1 MGRAQSDSKLP
12 SVVYRLGWI
21 SFFADVCSEMAYPIM
36 PLFIVGILKAPRFY
50 LGVIEGVALALVN
63 FMRGWSGFHS
73 DNTGRRVP
81 YIQWGYLTS
90 GLSKPMIGL
99 AYVWPTVLGAR
110 VVDRFGKGLRTTAR
124 DAMLADSVDAKDY
137 GKAYGLHQ
145 GMDTAGAFFGV
156 IFTLLLLWL
165 LHEAFSPEQV
175 YRRIFMIAAIPGFV
189 AWLITFTL
197 KELPREAPAEAAAEP
212 KEVFRWDMLGGAF
225 WRAVLI
231 SSVFALANSSDTFI
245 MLRAHDIGLSDY
257 LVVIAYALY
266 NLVFSFISLPFG
278 KLSDKFGRWGAL
290 GVGWVLYAAVY
301 FGFGVANHFSI
312 WVLFAVYGI
321 SIGAIT
327 GVNKALVADVA
338 PKKFR
343 GTAMGIFQMATGV
356 ATLIANPL
364 IGKVWDLYGASSAFN
379 LGAAFALLAVILI
392 PLTKPMERKS

>member
-1 MGRAQSDSKLP
+1 
-12 SVVYRLGWI
+12 
-21 SFFADVCSEMAYPIM
+21 MAYPIM

-50 LGVIEGVALALVN
+50 LGLIEGVALALVN

-73 DNTGRRVP
+73 DKTGRRVP

-90 GLSKPMIGL
+90 GLSKPIIGL

-110 VVDRFGKGLRTTAR
+110 VLDRFGKGLRTTAR
-124 DAMLADSVDAKDY
+124 DAMLADSVDAKEY
-137 GKAYGLHQ
+137 GRAYGLHQ
-145 GMDTAGAFFGV
+145 GMDTAGAFVGV
-156 IFTLLLLWL
+156 IFTLVLLWL
-165 LHEAFSPEQV
+165 LHEALSPEQV
-175 YRRIFMIAAIPGFV
+175 YRRIFMIAAVPGFI
-189 AWLITFTL
+189 AWVITFTL
-197 KELPREAPAEAAAEP
+197 KELPRPKTEERPSGEAEG
-212 KEVFRWDMLGGAF
+212 FRWDMLGGGF

-290 GVGWVLYAAVY
+290 GAGWILYAAVY
-301 FGFGVANHFSI
+301 FGFGIANTVSI

-338 PKKFR
+338 PKRFR

-356 ATLIANPL
+356 ATLVANPAV
-364 IGKVWDLYGASSAFN
+364 GWVWDRFGAAAAFN
-379 LGAAFALLAVILI
+379 LGAGLAVLAVLLI
-392 PLTKPMERKS
+392 PLTRSMERKRQAVPSA

>member
-1 MGRAQSDSKLP
+1 
-12 SVVYRLGWI
+12 
-21 SFFADVCSEMAYPIM
+21 MAYPIM
-36 PLFIVGILKAPRFY
+36 PLFIVGILKAPKFY
-50 LGVIEGVALALVN
+50 LGLIEGVALALVN

-73 DNTGRRVP
+73 DKTGRRVP

-90 GLSKPMIGL
+90 GLSKPIIGL
-99 AYVWPTVLGAR
+99 AFVWPTVLGAR
-110 VVDRFGKGLRTTAR
+110 VLDRFGKGLRTTAR

-145 GMDTAGAFFGV
+145 GMDTAGAFVGV
-156 IFTLLLLWL
+156 LFTLLLLWL
-165 LHEAFSPEQV
+165 FHEALSPEQV
-175 YRRIFMIAAIPGFV
+175 YRRIFMIAAVPGFI
-189 AWLITFTL
+189 AWIITFTL
-197 KELPREAPAEAAAEP
+197 RELPRETAESRVAKVEDSP
-212 KEVFRWDMLGGAF
+212 DRFRWDMLGGAF

-245 MLRAHDIGLSDY
+245 MLRSHDIGLSDY

-301 FGFGVANHFSI
+301 FGFGVANSFSI

-338 PKKFR
+338 PKRFR

-356 ATLIANPL
+356 ATLVANPAV
-364 IGKVWDLYGASSAFN
+364 GWVWDRFGASAAFN
-379 LGAAFALLAVILI
+379 LGAGLALLAVVLI
-392 PLTKPMERKS
+392 PLTRSMDRKGATTAAG